1 MASISNRYC
10 PGCEKVRPASAWI
23 DSPCMQTNGILP
35 YCKSCIGDKI
45 DAYTEILSGE
55 RAGMWVLCAE
65 MGVPFM
71 NDLWKK
77 AERKVYNKNKNRKNI
92 DNVIAYIDE
101 LRKAPMAF
109 HGFWESDV
117 MLDEILGTRAK
128 EKEVAAQKKAIK
140 EKDLGISVEDFEKK
154 KKKWGNF
161 TIDEVEFLENTFKD
175 YTQYIEDMDTAL
187 EKRYRDLCKAELFKM
202 RADATGDI
210 KEIQNA
216 QANVNGLLK
225 LLKLDD
231 FKSQAKTDAELHVE
245 KIAWMMENT
254 KPLESKEL
262 EAYKKW
268 SGTESVW
275 SHITRSLRNL
285 IAGTREWGQIPK
297 E

>member
-1 MASISNRYC
+1 MKTLIIIGGRFVLERNGRSMASISNRYC

-77 AERKVYNKNKNRKNI
+77 AERKVYNKK
-92 DNVIAYIDE
+92 
-101 LRKAPMAF
+101 
-109 HGFWESDV
+109 
-117 MLDEILGTRAK
+117 
-128 EKEVAAQKKAIK
+128 
-140 EKDLGISVEDFEKK
+140 KDLGISVEDFEKK

-262 EAYKKW
+262 EKYRDW
-268 SGTESVW
+268 SGIGNTW
-275 SHITRSLRNL
+275 NHLARSLKNL
-285 IAGTREWGQIPK
+285 LTNSREFPEIK
-297 E
+297 K